1 MSHSDIFA
9 LPLWDMKI
17 LTNKNKIIQER
28 ANYFARVIED
38 IEQENCFHEV
48 NVNI

>member
-28 ANYFARVIED
+28 ANYFARVIE
-38 IEQENCFHEV
+38 QENCFHEV